1 MMRVIV
7 VGYGPGGASA
17 AVAAKMFN
25 TSAQVTILTSE
36 TSDAHRKP
44 GASMALEFPD
54 TDELV
59 IDDWSFDSL
68 KKKKIE
74 VLLGS
79 KVVDGDTKSK
89 TLKYVDAK
97 GKEKEISYDRLI
109 LATGG
114 VPSVPDLPGV
124 DLQGVYTV
132 QDKPGAALIG
142 ANLDG
147 VERVIIVGAGFSGLE
162 IAEKLHRLGKDV
174 HLVVRSRLM
183 RRLMEPP
190 MSEELQNRI
199 SDHITLHT
207 GKSPTHVI
215 GSKSVEGISLGD
227 EEIQGDTVLFMTG
240 VKPNTALAKSL
251 GVELGSTGGIS
262 VNSTMETSVDSIY
275 AVGDCIELMDPLTS
289 EPTLMPIGST
299 AARAGRQAGV
309 AAVGGRKV
317 YDDLTLRLQYDRIF
331 NIDIVCLGHST
342 VTAKDR
348 DLNPKVQYLEDS
360 AEFSKVALVTDKDDR
375 LIGGQVIASRMGAR
389 VGYQIYNR
397 ILAGAKLA
405 EQPLLESTH
414 KRMRD
419 LIENM
424 FGPIE

>member
-25 TSAQVTILTSE
+25 SAAQVTILTSE

-44 GASMALEFPD
+44 GASMAFEFPD
-54 TDELV
+54 TKELV

-68 KKKKIE
+68 KKKKID

-79 KVVDGDTKSK
+79 TVIDGDSNSK
-89 TLKYVDAK
+89 ILKYLDAK
-97 GKEKEISYDRLI
+97 GNEKEITYDRLI

-114 VPSVPDLPGV
+114 TPSVPDLPGV

-132 QDKPGAALIG
+132 QDKPGAAIIG
-142 ANLDG
+142 ANLDN
-147 VERVIIVGAGFSGLE
+147 VKKAIIVGAGFSGLE
-162 IAEKLHRLGKDV
+162 IAEKLHKLGKDV

-183 RRLMEPP
+183 RRLLEPP

-199 SDHITLHT
+199 SGHITLHT
-207 GKSPTHVI
+207 GKSPTHVV
-215 GSKSVEGISLGD
+215 GSNNVEGLALED
-227 EEIQGDTVLFMTG
+227 EEISGDAILFMTG
-240 VKPNTALAKSL
+240 VKPNITLAATL
-251 GVELGSTGGIS
+251 GLELGSTGGVS
-262 VNSTMETSVDSIY
+262 VNSKMETSVDDIY
-275 AVGDCIELMDPLTS
+275 AVGDCIELIDPLTD
-289 EPTLMPIGST
+289 EPTLMPIAST

-317 YDDLTLRLQYDRIF
+317 YDDLALRLQYDRIF

-342 VTAKDR
+342 VMAKNRNLD
-348 DLNPKVQYLEDS
+348 PKVQYLEDPV
-360 AEFSKVALVTDKDDR
+360 EFSKVALVTDKDDH

-389 VGYQIYNR
+389 LGYQIYNR
-397 ILAGAKLA
+397 IQAGAKLA
-405 EQPLLESTH
+405 EQPLLETTH
-414 KRMRD
+414 KRMKD